1 MANPDRAPRTESPG
15 LVSKSTNPAQNKTA
29 FYIALAGA
37 AVAIIAVIG
46 FNVMAPKGRL
56 DAPGTAVT
64 APESQNIPADKS
76 SGTQAS
82 PQRADTPT
90 PTGREAVGAPVGA
103 APNPSP
109 NASD

>member
-1 MANPDRAPRTESPG
+1 MANPDRAPKTESPIS
-15 LVSKSTNPAQNKTA
+15 VSKSTNPAQNKTA
-29 FYIALAGA
+29 FYIAIAGA

-56 DAPGTAVT
+56 DAPGKAATGPA
-64 APESQNIPADKS
+64 SQNNPVDTS

-109 NASD
+109 NASN